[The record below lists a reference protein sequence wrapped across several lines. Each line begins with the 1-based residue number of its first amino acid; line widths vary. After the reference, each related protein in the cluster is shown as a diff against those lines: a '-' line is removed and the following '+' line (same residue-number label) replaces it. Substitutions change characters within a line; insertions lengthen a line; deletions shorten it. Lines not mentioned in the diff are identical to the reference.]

1 MRQLQQ
7 LLEQSMDL
15 KLKLMCMSCP

>member
-1 MRQLQQ
+1 MRQFQQ
-7 LLEQSMDL
+7 LREQSTDF

>member
-1 MRQLQQ
+1 MRQFQQ